1 MKDALYLSRS
11 FVEFGPFPTAEMF
24 SFYNRGLLA
33 DSDYVRGASSDDWV
47 HVNDWVASL
56 PADEP
61 PAPKAEKAVS
71 PTPKAAAP
79 AKKAA
84 APAKKAPA
92 KKAATKKAK

>member
-56 PADEP
+56 PSAEP
-61 PAPKAEKAVS
+61 PAPKAKKAVS

-79 AKKAA
+79 VKKAT
-84 APAKKAPA
+84 A